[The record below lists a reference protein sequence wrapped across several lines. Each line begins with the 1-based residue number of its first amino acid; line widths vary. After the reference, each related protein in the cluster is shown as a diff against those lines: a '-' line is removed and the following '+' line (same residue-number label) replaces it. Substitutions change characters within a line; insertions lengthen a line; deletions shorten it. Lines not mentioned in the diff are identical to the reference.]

1 MTYLFVYGTLKNN
14 SKHPMAEL
22 LKQSANYIGEGSIIG
37 KLYHISWYPAFKKSN
52 NEEDMVLGD
61 VYQLKE
67 NRKESL
73 IELLDEYEGEEYE
86 KELLEVTF
94 NKEKIKA
101 LVYVYK
107 ELVDENKRIIS
118 GNFINSNQ

>member
-1 MTYLFVYGTLKNN
+1 
-14 SKHPMAEL
+14 MAKL